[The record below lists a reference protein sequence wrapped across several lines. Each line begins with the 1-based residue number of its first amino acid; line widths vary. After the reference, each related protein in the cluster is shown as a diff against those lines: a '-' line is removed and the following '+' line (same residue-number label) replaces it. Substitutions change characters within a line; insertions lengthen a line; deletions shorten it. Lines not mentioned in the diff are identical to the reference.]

1 MAECRIIQ
9 RDHDS
14 SLLNGK
20 SSQMRLKVNI
30 LTRDITIIKKKSQYM
45 NLKIKKS

>member
-9 RDHDS
+9 LDYDS

-30 LTRDITIIKKKSQYM
+30 LTRYLTIIKKSQYM